1 MALLYA
7 ACSLK
12 TGPMRHIPIIERGKL
27 MGIIS
32 IGDLAGIECAQAAFE
47 RLRRLFH
54 PFRIGHHVPAELR
67 KLVASRFAQNET
79 TT

>member
-32 IGDLAGIECAQAAFE
+32 IGDLAGIEC
-47 RLRRLFH
+47 
-54 PFRIGHHVPAELR
+54 G
-67 KLVASRFAQNET
+67 
-79 TT
+79 